1 MQRSGRFGVK
11 HFPRWT
17 HFTPSAVVPGLNGVC
32 VPSLPGAGISFAG
45 GPRCGPRAIPLR
57 RNAWSAELAET
68 VQEARLGQPMWGK
81 AKIAV
86 ATRRELQAV
95 GESTI
100 GRVLAHLVRQG
111 SVEPIPALRRKAPRA
126 VRSQRKWAR
135 RRSAGLKPA
144 KPGEIVQ
151 ADPLTVTSKR
161 AAARP
166 RSSSSRPI
174 PSPNGPARRPAEGRP
189 RGTQGTS
196 SKSSS
201 AKCPS
206 PSRPPRST
214 EAPMTQFLKSYLNGG
229 RLPENIQDFLNFTD
243 NQILSDL
250 QEATTNQGSMLHLCA
265 NRILSRDHFKLIYER
280 NPIDSNV
287 AVNSPDLIANAIRGK
302 FGPDKI
308 WFDKHEQRGGT
319 LSIPVQLHD
328 NRIGRL
334 RKP

>member
-32 VPSLPGAGISFAG
+32 GPSLPVAGIAFAG

-57 RNAWSAELAET
+57 RNAWSAKLAEA

-111 SVEPIPALRRKAPRA
+111 SVEPVPALRRNAPRA

-135 RRSAGLKPA
+135 RRPAGLKPA

-151 ADPLTVTSKR
+151 VDTPAVTPKGR
-161 AAARP
+161 TAARGAAHRGRTRLQMDLREGLQKGDRAERKGLP
-166 RSSSSRPI
+166 RKAHPR
-174 PSPNGPARRPAEGRP
+174 NALRRRGRP
-189 RGTQGTS
+189 
-196 SKSSS
+196 
-201 AKCPS
+201 
-206 PSRPPRST
+206 
-214 EAPMTQFLKSYLNGG
+214 G
-229 RLPENIQDFLNFTD
+229 R
-243 NQILSDL
+243 
-250 QEATTNQGSMLHLCA
+250 
-265 NRILSRDHFKLIYER
+265 RKLR
-280 NPIDSNV
+280 
-287 AVNSPDLIANAIRGK
+287 
-302 FGPDKI
+302 
-308 WFDKHEQRGGT
+308 
-319 LSIPVQLHD
+319 
-328 NRIGRL
+328 
-334 RKP
+334 